1 MYETTLDKNLSVKNL
16 RCEYKTSPLGI
27 DAANPRLS
35 WIIESN
41 RRGFKQTAYQ
51 IIVAGCAEDLEND
64 AGDLWDSGKTDSD
77 QSVHILYNGK
87 PLTSQMRCFW
97 KVRVWDSEDKA
108 SDWSEPAWWEI
119 ALTSPED
126 WTGSWINDGKA
137 TPQKD
142 EDFYTNDPAPLFRKQ
157 FSVTKKIK
165 RARLYIS
172 GLGYYDACLNGEK
185 VGDYVLDPGWTD
197 YSKRVL
203 YSTYDVTSL
212 LSEGQNV
219 IAAML
224 GNGWYNPL
232 PMKLW
237 GWLNLR
243 EHLTIGRPRLIA
255 QLNIDFTDGT
265 QQSVTTD
272 ESWKVCDGPI
282 LRNNVYLGEVY
293 DARLEKEGWDKPG
306 FDDSKWN
313 SAGIAGEPLGPLCA
327 QPQQPIKATAK
338 IRPVKI
344 TEPKPGIFIFDMG
357 QNFAG
362 WATLHVKGPA
372 GTKVKLRYGELLYP
386 DGTLNVMTSVCGQI
400 KPDPNEAVDQ
410 ARPGYAGPG
419 APELADQS
427 DTYILKGQGTETYT
441 PRFTFRAFRYLE
453 LTGLPD
459 KPTLDN
465 IEGWILNSAVESVG
479 SFSCSNQMFNDI
491 QQMVRRTL
499 LSNIFSVQSD
509 CSHREKFGYG
519 GDIVA
524 CGEMAMM
531 NFDMAS
537 FYEKAVYDFQDT
549 VMADGSMAECAP
561 FNGII
566 DREPGEKCGPVGWV
580 LAHPYLQQQLY
591 RYYGNKQIIQQQYQT
606 TKKLVEFLRTTTKD
620 NIIEIGISDH
630 ESLDPRPTAL
640 TSTAFYYHN
649 AKLLSQLAQIIGH
662 DEEAKKYL
670 ALAEEIKEAF
680 ISKFLKPGTGQF
692 DSHTQACQTFALYY
706 DMVPANERKA
716 AIDVLLR
723 EILVTHKGHLST
735 GIFGTKYMLD
745 VLTEIGRADLAYTI
759 VNQKTFPGWG
769 HMLENDATTLWEHWE
784 FSDNVYSHNH
794 PMFGSVSEWFFKAI
808 AGINPGP
815 DAVGFDKIIIRPQ
828 IVGDLTW
835 AKGSYNSIHGKI
847 ASDWRTENDTLHLN
861 VTIPANTTA
870 TVYVPTSAPDSI
882 TESGKPTAQIED
894 LKALRTEAD
903 AAIYEVGSGDYS
915 FTAKLV
921 RNGTANGNS

>member
-1 MYETTLDKNLSVKNL
+1 MKSKVTVKDL
-16 RCEYKTSPLGI
+16 RCEYRANPLGI
-27 DAANPRLS
+27 DAPNPRLS

-51 IIVAGCAEDLEND
+51 LLVAGNTENLEKNE
-64 AGDLWDSGKTDSD
+64 GDLWDSGKTDSD

-97 KVRVWDSEDKA
+97 KVRLWDSEGKA
-108 SDWSEPAWWEI
+108 CDWSEPAWWEM
-119 ALTSPED
+119 ALTEPED
-126 WTGSWINDGKA
+126 WAGEWINDGK
-137 TPQKD
+137 PVPEKD
-142 EDFYTNDPAPLFRKQ
+142 EDFYKNDPAPLFRKQ

-203 YSTYDVTSL
+203 YSTYDVTAL
-212 LSEGQNV
+212 LREGQNV
-219 IAAML
+219 IAVML

-255 QLNIDFTDGT
+255 QLNIEFTDGT
-265 QQSVTTD
+265 QHSVKTD
-272 ESWKVCDGPI
+272 ESWKVTESQI
-282 LRNNVYLGEVY
+282 LRNNVYLGEIY
-293 DARLEKEGWDKPG
+293 DARLEKTGWDKTD
-306 FDDSKWN
+306 FNDSTWSN
-313 SAGIAGEPLGPLCA
+313 ARLATEPVGPLCA
-327 QPQQPIKATAK
+327 QSQQPIKATSVIK
-338 IRPVKI
+338 PVKI
-344 TEPKPGIFIFDMG
+344 TKPKPGVFIFDMG
-357 QNFAG
+357 RNFAG
-362 WATLHVKGPA
+362 WVTLRTKGPA
-372 GTKVKLRYGELLYP
+372 EARVKLRYGELLYP

-400 KPDPNEAVDQ
+400 KPDPNEAIEAQ
-410 ARPGYAGPG
+410 PGYAGPG

-453 LTGLPD
+453 VTGLAG
-459 KPTLDN
+459 KPSLDS
-465 IEGWILNSAVESVG
+465 IEGHILNSAVESVG
-479 SFSCSNQMFNDI
+479 SFSCSNKMFNDI

-509 CSHREKFGYG
+509 CPHREKFGYG

-524 CGEMAMM
+524 CGEMAIM
-531 NFDMAS
+531 NFDMAC
-537 FYEKAVYDFQDT
+537 FYEKAVRDFQDT
-549 VMADGSMAECAP
+549 ALADGSMAECAP

-566 DREPGEKCGPVGWV
+566 DRGPGEKCGPVGWV

-591 RYYGNKQIIQQQYQT
+591 RYYGNKQIIQQQYKI
-606 TKKLVEFLRTTTKD
+606 TKGLVEFLLSTAKD
-620 NIIEIGISDH
+620 HIIEIGISDH
-630 ESLDPRPTAL
+630 ESLDPLPVAV

-649 AKLLSQLAQIIGH
+649 VRLLSQLAKIL
-662 DEEAKKYL
+662 DNKKDAEKYKVL
-670 ALAEEIKEAF
+670 AQEIKDAF

-716 AIDVLLR
+716 TIDVLLT
-723 EILVTHKGHLST
+723 EILVTHDRHLST
-735 GIFGTKYMLD
+735 GIFGTKFMLE
-745 VLTEIGRADLAYTI
+745 VLTEIGRADVAYTI

-808 AGINPGP
+808 AGINPHP

-835 AKGSYNSIHGKI
+835 AKGSYDSIHGKI

-870 TVYVPTSAPDSI
+870 TLYLPTSAPDSI
-882 TESGKPTAQIED
+882 TESGKPTAQIEG
-894 LKALRTEAD
+894 LNPLRTEVD